1 MTKQFNKLFKKDI
14 TQYKILNQI
23 QNNLTHFEAN
33 RIGLYSLGNDVQL
46 SIKNHLCKVK
56 CLIKLCQYEKAD
68 LELIRLNMI
77 INQSHYELR
86 PLINIRYKLIKA
98 VWDFKNSKIQDILE
112 IEDIVEPLR
121 EMVKEQYGNEVYLK
135 AKLEY
140 LTAKMFK
147 KLGFTLEAKNILS

>member
-1 MTKQFNKLFKKDI
+1 
-14 TQYKILNQI
+14 
-23 QNNLTHFEAN
+23 
-33 RIGLYSLGNDVQL
+33 
-46 SIKNHLCKVK
+46 
-56 CLIKLCQYEKAD
+56 
-68 LELIRLNMI
+68 MI

>member
-1 MTKQFNKLFKKDI
+1 M
-14 TQYKILNQI
+14 
-23 QNNLTHFEAN
+23 
-33 RIGLYSLGNDVQL
+33 
-46 SIKNHLCKVK
+46 
-56 CLIKLCQYEKAD
+56 
-68 LELIRLNMI
+68 
-77 INQSHYELR
+77 
-86 PLINIRYKLIKA
+86 
-98 VWDFKNSKIQDILE
+98 WDFKNSKIQDILE